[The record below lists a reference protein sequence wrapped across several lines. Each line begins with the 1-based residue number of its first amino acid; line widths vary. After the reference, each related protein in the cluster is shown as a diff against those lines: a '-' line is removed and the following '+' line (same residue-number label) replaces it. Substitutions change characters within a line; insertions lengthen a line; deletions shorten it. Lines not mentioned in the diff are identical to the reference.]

1 MADPSGA
8 DGSMI
13 LSDRDLVEVSGP
25 DAEAYLQGQ
34 LSQDIEA
41 IGPGASALTFVL
53 APNGKVDSWFRVH
66 RRGDTSFVL
75 DVENGFGETL
85 VERLRRFLIRTDA
98 EVGSV
103 VSGRMASLR
112 GDDLVPPDLADA
124 SPTCLVADVRWP
136 EMDGFDLIWRD
147 GQGEGLALGSGRSD
161 EARIAAG
168 VPRMGADIVA
178 GSVPAESGRVVID
191 LSVSFTKGC
200 YTGQE
205 LVARMNSRGGQA
217 PIRLRRLISET
228 GLEVGAEVVAHGAIV
243 GVVTSAAGSCAL
255 AKLMR
260 KIGPGDRVSV
270 GNEQAVVGAVPG
282 DDLSDQG

>member
-1 MADPSGA
+1 
-8 DGSMI
+8 MI
-13 LSDRDLVEVSGP
+13 ALDRDLVDVSGP

-41 IGPGASALTFVL
+41 IGPGESALTFVL

-66 RRGDTSFVL
+66 RCADTSFVL
-75 DVENGFGETL
+75 DVEAGFGEAL

-98 EVGSV
+98 EVGLV
-103 VSGRMASLR
+103 VSGRMASLS

-124 SPTCLVADVRWP
+124 SPTCLIADVRWP
-136 EMDGFDLIWRD
+136 EMDGVDVIWRAGHGD
-147 GQGEGLALGSGRSD
+147 GIALGSGRL
-161 EARIAAG
+161 EETRIGAG
-168 VPRMGADIVA
+168 VPRLGAEIIA

-228 GLEVGAEVVAHGAIV
+228 DLEVGAEVVAHGAIV
-243 GVVTSAAGSCAL
+243 GVVTSAAGSRAL

-270 GNEQAVVGAVPG
+270 GDEQAVVGAVPG
-282 DDLSDQG
+282 DDLNDQG